1 MRDNQDQSYPI
12 LQPAALRVLEAR
24 YLRRDHKGS
33 LRESPDQMFHRVS
46 EAVAAAERK
55 WHGDAG
61 VQHWTKKFFHLMRG
75 LYFLPNSPTL
85 MNAGTNRGQLSA
97 CFVLPVEDNLDA
109 IFSAL
114 HQAALI
120 QQSGGG
126 TGFNFSKLR
135 PEGDLVQESGGVAS
149 GPVSFMKVFDAA
161 TEHIRQG
168 GKRRGANMGILNVDH
183 PDIFSFIQ
191 SKQEKGALRN
201 FNISVG
207 ITDAFMQALES
218 GADWHLRNPNGGA
231 VSQTVP
237 AHKLWERI
245 VQAAWSTGDPG
256 LIFLSAINE
265 RNPTPRLG
273 EIQSTNPC
281 GEVPLLPY
289 EPCNLGS
296 INLSRFI
303 HKSGG
308 SYRFHWDALGVAV
321 NDAVRFLDDVID
333 VNHYIISPIREMAL
347 GNRKIGLGV
356 MGWADSLIRMGIP
369 YASEEAL
376 ALGAEL
382 MRFVAERAHQASS
395 ELAAERGV
403 FPNWKNS
410 VYAPALPM
418 RNATCTSIAP
428 TGTISIIA
436 GTSSSI
442 EPLFALAFRRM
453 HVLHEDVL
461 DAVSPGFLE
470 YLSDHRYMDKPWLQE
485 VLSAGDLSGST
496 DVPEAMRLL
505 FQTSTEIN
513 PDWHLRHQLVFQKHT
528 DNAVS
533 KTINLPHSAS
543 ITEVDHIYR
552 MAWKERAKGITI
564 FRDGSTGSQVLHK
577 GVSEQTDTCRVCVR

>member
-1 MRDNQDQSYPI
+1 
-12 LQPAALRVLEAR
+12 
-24 YLRRDHKGS
+24 
-33 LRESPDQMFHRVS
+33 
-46 EAVAAAERK
+46 
-55 WHGDAG
+55 
-61 VQHWTKKFFHLMRG
+61 
-75 LYFLPNSPTL
+75 
-85 MNAGTNRGQLSA
+85 
-97 CFVLPVEDNLDA
+97 
-109 IFSAL
+109 
-114 HQAALI
+114 
-120 QQSGGG
+120 
-126 TGFNFSKLR
+126 
-135 PEGDLVQESGGVAS
+135 
-149 GPVSFMKVFDAA
+149 
-161 TEHIRQG
+161 
-168 GKRRGANMGILNVDH
+168 
-183 PDIFSFIQ
+183 
-191 SKQEKGALRN
+191 
-201 FNISVG
+201 
-207 ITDAFMQALES
+207 
-218 GADWHLRNPNGGA
+218 
-231 VSQTVP
+231 
-237 AHKLWERI
+237 
-245 VQAAWSTGDPG
+245 TGDPG

-308 SYRFHWDALGVAV
+308 SYRFHWDALGLAV
-321 NDAVRFLDDVID
+321 DDAVRFLDDVID

-356 MGWADSLIRMGIP
+356 MGWADSLISMGIP
-369 YASEEAL
+369 YASDEAL

-382 MRFVAERAHQASS
+382 MRFIAERAHQASA

-436 GTSSSI
+436 GASSSI

-461 DAVSPGFLE
+461 DSVSPGFLE
-470 YLSDHRYMDKPWLQE
+470 YLKDHMYMDKPWLQE

-543 ITEVDHIYR
+543 ITDVDHIYR

-577 GVSEQTDTCRVCVR
+577 GVREQADACRVCVR

>member
-1 MRDNQDQSYPI
+1 MPGADISTYPI
-12 LQPAALRVLEAR
+12 LQPQALRVLEAR
-24 YLRRDHKGS
+24 YLLRDHKGA
-33 LRESPDQMFHRVS
+33 LRETPDQLFHRVA
-46 EAVAAAERK
+46 EAVALAEKK
-55 WHGDAG
+55 WLGDEGQA
-61 VQHWTKKFFHLMRG
+61 HWAKRFFHLMRG

-85 MNAGTNRGQLSA
+85 MNAGTSRGQLSA
-97 CFVLPVEDNLDA
+97 CFVLPLEDSLDA

-149 GPVSFMKVFDAA
+149 GPVSFMKIFDAA

-191 SKQEKGALRN
+191 SKQNQGALRN

-207 ITDAFMQALES
+207 ITDEFMEALES
-218 GADWHLRNPNGGA
+218 GRDWQLRNPNGAA
-231 VSQTVP
+231 VSQAVP
-237 AHKLWERI
+237 AQKIWEHI
-245 VQAAWSTGDPG
+245 VQAAWTTGDPG
-256 LIFLSAINE
+256 LIFLSAIQKG
-265 RNPTPRLG
+265 NPTPKLG
-273 EIQSTNPC
+273 EIQTTNPC

-303 HKSGG
+303 HKVDGR
-308 SYRFHWDALGVAV
+308 YRFDWGALGMAV
-321 NDAVRFLDDVID
+321 TDAIRFLDDVID

-347 GNRKIGLGV
+347 GNRKVGLGV
-356 MGWADSLIRMGIP
+356 MGWADSLIRLGIP

-376 ALGAEL
+376 ELGEEL
-382 MRFVAERAHQASS
+382 MRFIREHAHQASS
-395 ELAAERGV
+395 DLAAERGV

-418 RNATCTSIAP
+418 RHATTTSIAP

-442 EPLFALAFRRM
+442 EPLFALAFRRK

-461 DAVSPGFLE
+461 DTVSPGFLE
-470 YLSDHRYMDKPWLQE
+470 YLEAHQYMDKPWLHD

-496 DVPEAMRLL
+496 DIPHDLRLL
-505 FQTSTEIN
+505 FQTSTEIE
-513 PDWHLRHQLVFQKHT
+513 PEWHLRHQLVFQKHT

-533 KTINLPHSAS
+533 KTINLPYSA
-543 ITEVDHIYR
+543 TVADVDHIYR
-552 MAWKERAKGITI
+552 MAWKEGAKGITI

-577 GVSEQTDTCRVCVR
+577 GIPEQSEACRVCAR

>member
-1 MRDNQDQSYPI
+1 MHDNQDQLYPI

-168 GKRRGANMGILNVDH
+168 GKRRGANMGILNIDH

-237 AHKLWERI
+237 AKKLWEGI

-256 LIFLSAINE
+256 LIFLSAIE
-265 RNPTPRLG
+265 EANPTPRLG
-273 EIQSTNPC
+273 EMQSTNPC

-303 HKSGG
+303 HKEGG
-308 SYRFHWDALGVAV
+308 CYRFHWDALGLAV
-321 NDAVRFLDDVID
+321 D
-333 VNHYIISPIREMAL
+333 
-347 GNRKIGLGV
+347 
-356 MGWADSLIRMGIP
+356 
-369 YASEEAL
+369 
-376 ALGAEL
+376 
-382 MRFVAERAHQASS
+382 
-395 ELAAERGV
+395 
-403 FPNWKNS
+403 
-410 VYAPALPM
+410 
-418 RNATCTSIAP
+418 
-428 TGTISIIA
+428 
-436 GTSSSI
+436 
-442 EPLFALAFRRM
+442 
-453 HVLHEDVL
+453 
-461 DAVSPGFLE
+461 
-470 YLSDHRYMDKPWLQE
+470 
-485 VLSAGDLSGST
+485 
-496 DVPEAMRLL
+496 
-505 FQTSTEIN
+505 
-513 PDWHLRHQLVFQKHT
+513 
-528 DNAVS
+528 
-533 KTINLPHSAS
+533 
-543 ITEVDHIYR
+543 
-552 MAWKERAKGITI
+552 
-564 FRDGSTGSQVLHK
+564 
-577 GVSEQTDTCRVCVR
+577 